1 MGKEFRPLVL
11 LQLGFIVVS
20 SILLSLFLGLW
31 VDDRFG
37 TAPWGVLVG
46 IVVGVIAGTVGVVR
60 LVAKVINE
68 VSDQEDK

>member
-1 MGKEFRPLVL
+1 MGKEFRPLIL

-37 TAPWGVLVG
+37 TAPWGVLAG
-46 IVVGVIAGTVGVVR
+46 IVVGVLAGTVGVVR
-60 LVAKVINE
+60 LVAKVIKE